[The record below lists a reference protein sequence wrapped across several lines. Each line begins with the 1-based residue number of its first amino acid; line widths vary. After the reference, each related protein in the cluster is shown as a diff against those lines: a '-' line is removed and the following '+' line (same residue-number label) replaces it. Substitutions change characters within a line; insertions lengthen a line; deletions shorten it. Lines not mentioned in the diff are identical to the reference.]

1 MTDELTIVTD
11 TRFELIPA
19 GADKY
24 ARSRLAHFAKW
35 QTGHGRPW
43 HDPDLA
49 AYRDAMLADGKRP
62 STVAAC
68 LSTVRARY
76 RAIVKDNETRQALF
90 EAAAVH
96 VGDGPADRKAWVDEM
111 LTRIE
116 NAIDPDL
123 SPVKQVTRQDRPD
136 SDQLRLTSEQAGA
149 LLAAPGV
156 DTVRGLRDTAII
168 GLLLCT
174 GVREAELTALDVTD
188 LRQRLGGELALHV
201 REGKGCKE
209 RLVPYGALSWVLTI
223 VDRWLEVA
231 GIRDGPV
238 FRGFYR
244 DGQTVR
250 PGRLTVRAVQDVL
263 GGYPIVIDGEPVTVR
278 PHDCRRT
285 YARRLYEAGVDVVAI
300 QQNLG
305 HSDLKTT
312 LGYIGA
318 LDVERR
324 RPPAI
329 YSFDLAG
336 LFKQAEMAL
345 DG

>member
-1 MTDELTIVTD
+1 MDNVALTTIEQMRVD
-11 TRFELIPA
+11 LIPTD
-19 GADKY
+19 ADKC

-35 QTGHGRPW
+35 QGGHGRTW
-43 HDPDLA
+43 YEPDLA
-49 AYRDAMLADGKRP
+49 AYRDAMLADGKRA
-62 STVAAC
+62 STVAAH

-76 RAIVKDNETRQALF
+76 RAIIRDNDTRQALF
-90 EAAAVH
+90 DAAAQV
-96 VGDGPADRKAWVDEM
+96 VGVGPADRKAYVDEL
-111 LTRIE
+111 LTRVE

-123 SPVKQVTRQDRPD
+123 SPVKQVKRQDRPD
-136 SDQLRLTSEQAGA
+136 SDELRLTSEQAGA

-156 DTVRGLRDTAII
+156 DTARGLRDTAIVAM
-168 GLLLCT
+168 LLCT
-174 GVREAELTALDVTD
+174 GVREAELTALDVAD

-201 REGKGCKE
+201 REGKGAKE
-209 RLVPYGALSWVLTI
+209 RLVPYGALSWALTI
-223 VDRWLEVA
+223 VDRWLQVA
-231 GIRDGPV
+231 GVQAGAV
-238 FRGFYR
+238 VRGFYR

-263 GGYPIVIDGEPVTVR
+263 GAYPIVADGDLVTVK

-318 LDVERR
+318 LDVARR

-329 YSFDLAG
+329 YAFDVAG
-336 LFKQAEMAL
+336 LMRQAEL
-345 DG
+345 GLN